1 MKLQIFNELTTEE
14 QIVEIEKASEVYNGM
29 IVDMDDA
36 DERRD
41 VKAKASEIN
50 NILKKLDRKRI
61 DIAKDYKKQVDLEAG
76 VIVSRLE
83 AANKPLTSL
92 IDQYNVE
99 RAKILKLEKEAEA
112 KRKLIIQIKKDHEE
126 ALNLNIQFDIDKAE
140 EEKARIIYEENL
152 KKEAIKESELKAKRD
167 LELAEQKRI
176 DDVKKAEQ
184 ALIDAEAKRV
194 KDIENALQAERE
206 QALKVKL
213 EEDRKAKELK
223 EAEAKR
229 MADVAHK
236 TSIKTQTKLALMEKA
251 NISEEDAINIVKA
264 ICKNEIETLTIKF

>member
-14 QIVEIEKASEVYNGM
+14 QIVEIEKASEIYNGM

-41 VKAKASEIN
+41 VKSKASEIN

-92 IDQYNVE
+92 IEQYNVE

-126 ALNLNIQFDIDKAE
+126 ALVLNTQFDIDKAE
-140 EEKARIIYEENL
+140 AEKSRIIYEENL
-152 KKEAIKESELKAKRD
+152 KKEAIKEAELKAKKD

-176 DDVKKAEQ
+176 DDMKKAEQ

-194 KDIENALQAERE
+194 KDIELALQSERE

-213 EEDRKAKELK
+213 EEERKAKELK